1 MDAETRKAIDKI
13 NAAQLKQEGVSE
25 RIARTQERQRII
37 RLLLRDGRIS
47 TDLLQ
52 QLIEKIENGYPEVDW
67 GKPEGREE

>member
-37 RLLLRDGRIS
+37 RLLYRDSNVS
-47 TDLLQ
+47 TDLLR

-67 GKPEGREE
+67 GKAEGREQ